1 MEIIEYDMTDK
12 HIGSGSATGYIM
24 NQTLLQN
31 KPFSARET
39 TLAIYNYSK
48 IFENN
53 NLLQV
58 RAFIDDLLYLK
69 ELGVTIAFK

>member
-53 NLLQV
+53 NLL
-58 RAFIDDLLYLK
+58 
-69 ELGVTIAFK
+69 